1 MKSLIL
7 GGMKS
12 GKSHFAE
19 QLAIQLEQPVVYI
32 ATAQAWDDEMR
43 ERIRIHQHQRPSQW
57 QTVEVPHHLAAALKQ
72 HDAPNRTILVDCLT
86 LWITQLLC
94 HDNPALL
101 TQELT
106 AFQALLPSL
115 QANLILVSNETNMG
129 VIPMDS
135 LSRRFCDTAGK
146 LHQQLALTMDSVV
159 LTVAG
164 LPLYVKGKSYEL
176 DAGIFSYSLYS

>member
-12 GKSHFAE
+12 GKSRFAE
-19 QLAIQLEQPVVYI
+19 QLASQLEQPVVYI

-43 ERIRIHQHQRPSQW
+43 ERIRVHQQQRPSQW
-57 QTVEVPHHLAAALKQ
+57 HTVEAPLHLAQALQ
-72 HDAPNRTILVDCLT
+72 THDAPNRTLLVDCLT

-94 HDNPALL
+94 HDNLALL
-101 TQELT
+101 AQELN
-106 AFQALLPSL
+106 AFQTYLPKL

-129 VIPMDS
+129 IIPIDA

-146 LHQQLALTMDSVV
+146 LHQQLAPMMDSVV

-164 LPLYVKGKSYEL
+164 LPLYVKGKPYEL
-176 DAGIFSYSLYS
+176 DAGVFSFSQY

>member
-101 TQELT
+101 AQELT

-129 VIPMDS
+129 VIPMDE

-146 LHQQLALTMDSVV
+146 LHQTLAPMMDNLV

-164 LPLYVKGKSYEL
+164 LPLYLKGKPYEL
-176 DAGIFSYSLYS
+176 DIGVFGLSQY

>member
-12 GKSHFAE
+12 GKSRFAE
-19 QLAIQLEQPVVYI
+19 QLASQLEQPVVYI
-32 ATAQAWDDEMR
+32 ATAQPWDDEMR
-43 ERIRIHQHQRPSQW
+43 ERIRAHQTQRPSHW
-57 QTVEVPHHLAAALKQ
+57 HTVEAPIYLAQALQ
-72 HDAPNRTILVDCLT
+72 RHDAPNRTILVDCLT

-101 TQELT
+101 AQELN
-106 AFQALLPSL
+106 AFQTLLPHL
-115 QANLILVSNETNMG
+115 KADIILVSNETNMG
-129 VIPMDS
+129 VTPMDA

-146 LHQQLALTMDSVV
+146 LHQHLAPSMDSVV

-164 LPLYVKGKSYEL
+164 LPLYVKGKPYEL
-176 DAGIFSYSLYS
+176 DAGIFSHSLYS

>member
-12 GKSHFAE
+12 GKSRFAE
-19 QLAIQLEQPVVYI
+19 QLATQLAQPVVYI
-32 ATAQAWDDEMR
+32 ATAQAWDDEMH
-43 ERIRIHQHQRPSQW
+43 ERIRVHQAQRPNHW
-57 QTVEVPHHLAAALKQ
+57 QTVEAPLHLAQALQ
-72 HDAPNRTILVDCLT
+72 AQDAPNRTILVDCLT

-101 TQELT
+101 AQELN
-106 AFQALLPSL
+106 AFQTLLPQL
-115 QANLILVSNETNMG
+115 KADIILVSNETNMG
-129 VIPMDS
+129 IIPMDA

-146 LHQQLALTMDSVV
+146 LHQQLAPMMDSLV

-164 LPLYVKGKSYEL
+164 LPLYVKGNPYEL
-176 DAGIFSYSLYS
+176 DIGVFRFSQY

>member
-7 GGMKS
+7 GGVKS
-12 GKSHFAE
+12 GKSRFAE
-19 QLAIQLEQPVVYI
+19 HIATDSGNRVTYI
-32 ATAQAWDDEMR
+32 ATAQPWDDEMR
-43 ERIRIHQHQRPSQW
+43 ERIRVHQQQRPSQW
-57 QTVEVPHHLAAALKQ
+57 QTVEVPLHLATALKQ

-101 TQELT
+101 AQELT

-129 VIPMDS
+129 VIPMDA

-146 LHQQLALTMDSVV
+146 LHQTLAPMMDNLV

-164 LPLYVKGKSYEL
+164 LPLYLKGKPYEL
-176 DAGIFSYSLYS
+176 DIGVFSHSLYS

>member
-12 GKSHFAE
+12 GKSRFAE
-19 QLAIQLEQPVVYI
+19 QLASQLEQPVVYI

-43 ERIRIHQHQRPSQW
+43 ERIRVHQTQRPNDW
-57 QTVEVPHHLAAALKQ
+57 KTIEAPLHLAQALQ
-72 HDAPNRTILVDCLT
+72 AQDAPNRTILIDCLT

-101 TQELT
+101 AQELN
-106 AFQALLPSL
+106 AFQTHLPKL
-115 QANLILVSNETNMG
+115 QSNLILVSNETNMG
-129 VIPMDS
+129 IIPMDA

-146 LHQQLALTMDSVV
+146 LHQQLAPSMDSVV

-164 LPLYVKGKSYEL
+164 LPLYVKGKPHEL
-176 DAGIFSYSLYS
+176 ESGIFSHSLYS

>member
-12 GKSHFAE
+12 GKSRFAE
-19 QLAIQLEQPVVYI
+19 QLASQLEQPVVYI
-32 ATAQAWDDEMR
+32 ATAQPWDDEMR
-43 ERIRIHQHQRPSQW
+43 QRIHAHQQQRPSQW
-57 QTVEVPHHLAAALKQ
+57 QTVEVPLHLAAALKQ
-72 HDAPNRTILVDCLT
+72 QDAPNRTLLVDCLT

-101 TQELT
+101 AQELN

-129 VIPMDS
+129 VIPMDA

-146 LHQQLALTMDSVV
+146 LHQTLAPMMNNLV

-164 LPLYVKGKSYEL
+164 LPLYIKGTPYEL
-176 DAGIFSYSLYS
+176 DAGIFSHSLYS

>member
-12 GKSHFAE
+12 GKSRFAE
-19 QLAIQLEQPVVYI
+19 QLATQLKQPVVYI

-43 ERIRIHQHQRPSQW
+43 ERIRAHQQQRPNHW
-57 QTVEVPHHLAAALKQ
+57 QTVETPLHLAAALKQ
-72 HDAPNRTILVDCLT
+72 QDARNRTILVDCLT

-94 HDNPALL
+94 HHNPALL
-101 TQELT
+101 AQELT
-106 AFQALLPSL
+106 AFQALLPTL

-129 VIPMDS
+129 VIPMDA

-146 LHQQLALTMDSVV
+146 LHQQLAPVMDSLV

-164 LPLYVKGKSYEL
+164 LPLYLKGKPYEL
-176 DAGIFSYSLYS
+176 DIGVFGLS

>member
-12 GKSHFAE
+12 GKSRFAE
-19 QLAIQLEQPVVYI
+19 QLASQLEQPVVYI

-43 ERIRIHQHQRPSQW
+43 QRIRAHQQQRPSHW
-57 QTVEVPHHLAAALKQ
+57 HTVEAPLHLAQGLQAQ
-72 HDAPNRTILVDCLT
+72 DAPNRTILVDCLT

-101 TQELT
+101 AQELN
-106 AFQALLPSL
+106 AFQTHLPKL
-115 QANLILVSNETNMG
+115 HANLILVSNETNMG
-129 VIPMDS
+129 IIPMDA

-146 LHQQLALTMDSVV
+146 LHQQLAPSMDSVV

-164 LPLYVKGKSYEL
+164 LPLYVKGKPHEL
-176 DAGIFSYSLYS
+176 ESGIFSHSLYS

>member
-12 GKSHFAE
+12 GKSRFAE
-19 QLAIQLEQPVVYI
+19 QLATQLAQPVVYI
-32 ATAQAWDDEMR
+32 ATAQAWDDDMR

-57 QTVEVPHHLAAALKQ
+57 QTVEAPLHLAATLTQ
-72 HDAPNRTILVDCLT
+72 QDAPNRTILVDCLT

-101 TQELT
+101 AQELT
-106 AFQALLPSL
+106 AFQILLPQL
-115 QANLILVSNETNMG
+115 KADIILVSNETNMG
-129 VIPMDS
+129 VIPMDA
-135 LSRRFCDTAGK
+135 LSRRFCDISGK
-146 LHQQLALTMDSVV
+146 LHQTLAPMMDNLV

-164 LPLYVKGKSYEL
+164 LPLYIKGKRYEL
-176 DAGIFSYSLYS
+176 DSGIFSHSLYS

>member
-12 GKSHFAE
+12 GKSRFAE

-43 ERIRIHQHQRPSQW
+43 ERIRVHQQQRPSQW
-57 QTVEVPHHLAAALKQ
+57 QTVEVPLHLAAALKQ
-72 HDAPNRTILVDCLT
+72 QDAPNRTLLVDCLT

-101 TQELT
+101 MKELT
-106 AFQALLPSL
+106 AFQTLLPSL
-115 QANLILVSNETNMG
+115 KANLILVSNETNMG
-129 VIPMDS
+129 VIPMDA
-135 LSRRFCDTAGK
+135 LSRHFCDTAGK
-146 LHQQLALTMDSVV
+146 LHQQLAPVMDSIV

-164 LPLYVKGKSYEL
+164 LPLYVKGKPYEL
-176 DAGIFSYSLYS
+176 DTGVFSYSLYS

>member
-12 GKSHFAE
+12 GKSRFAE
-19 QLAIQLEQPVVYI
+19 QLASQLEQPVVYI
-32 ATAQAWDDEMR
+32 ATAQPWDDEMR
-43 ERIRIHQHQRPSQW
+43 ERIRAHQTQRPSHW
-57 QTVEVPHHLAAALKQ
+57 HTVEAPIYLAQALQ
-72 HDAPNRTILVDCLT
+72 RHDAPNHTLLVDCLT

-94 HDNPALL
+94 HDNSALL
-101 TQELT
+101 AQELN
-106 AFQALLPSL
+106 AFQTLLPKL

-129 VIPMDS
+129 IIPMDA

-146 LHQQLALTMDSVV
+146 LHQHLAPSMDSVV

-164 LPLYVKGKSYEL
+164 LPLYVKGKPYEL
-176 DAGIFSYSLYS
+176 DAGIFSHSLYS

>member
-12 GKSHFAE
+12 GKSRFAE
-19 QLAIQLEQPVVYI
+19 QLASQLEQPVVYI

-43 ERIRIHQHQRPSQW
+43 ERIRVHQQQRPSHW
-57 QTVEVPHHLAAALKQ
+57 HTVEAPLHLAQALQ
-72 HDAPNRTILVDCLT
+72 AQDAPNRTILVDCLT

-94 HDNPALL
+94 HDNSALL
-101 TQELT
+101 AQELN
-106 AFQALLPSL
+106 AFKTHLSKL

-129 VIPMDS
+129 IIPIDA

-146 LHQQLALTMDSVV
+146 LHPQLTPMMDSVV

-164 LPLYVKGKSYEL
+164 LPLYVKGKPYEL
-176 DAGIFSYSLYS
+176 DAGVFSFSQY

>member
-12 GKSHFAE
+12 GKSRFAE
-19 QLAIQLEQPVVYI
+19 QLSTQLVQPVIYI

-43 ERIRIHQHQRPSQW
+43 ERIRAHQQKRPSHW
-57 QTVEVPHHLAAALKQ
+57 HTVEAPLHLAQALQ
-72 HDAPNRTILVDCLT
+72 AQDAPNRTILIDCLT

-101 TQELT
+101 EQELN
-106 AFQALLPSL
+106 AFRAYLPKL

-129 VIPMDS
+129 IIPIDA

-146 LHQQLALTMDSVV
+146 LHQQLAHMMDSVV

-164 LPLYVKGKSYEL
+164 LPLYVKGKPYEL
-176 DAGIFSYSLYS
+176 DAGVFSFSQY

>member
-12 GKSHFAE
+12 GKSRFAE
-19 QLAIQLEQPVVYI
+19 QLASQLEQPVVYI

-43 ERIRIHQHQRPSQW
+43 ERIRVHQQQRPNHW
-57 QTVEVPHHLAAALKQ
+57 KTVEVPLHLAQALQ
-72 HDAPNRTILVDCLT
+72 AQDAPNRTILVDCLT

-101 TQELT
+101 AQELN
-106 AFQALLPSL
+106 AFQTLLPKL
-115 QANLILVSNETNMG
+115 QSNLILVSNETNMG
-129 VIPMDS
+129 IIPMDA

-146 LHQQLALTMDSVV
+146 LHQTLAPMMDSVV

-164 LPLYVKGKSYEL
+164 LPLYVKGKPYEL
-176 DAGIFSYSLYS
+176 DAGVFSFSQY